1 MQLAGMDFDI
11 GIFADDVA
19 KQFGF
24 EDVSDAARRVA
35 VNEARGQ
42 IQRLVDKPGQD
53 VKQTP
58 PVNTPSAYVQDVLS
72 QLPFEVK
79 VSPMQALA
87 IGAIGLGLVAYLV
100 VRR

>member
-1 MQLAGMDFDI
+1 MKLGQMDFDI
-11 GIFADDVA
+11 GLFADDVA

-24 EDVSDAARRVA
+24 SDLGDAAQRIA
-35 VNEARGQ
+35 VNEAKGQ
-42 IQRLVDKPGQD
+42 IQRLVDKPGSD